1 MTQNSSLS
9 YLRKREDTGYLYYIF
24 KGIYKEGTLL
34 EVILLFSVL
43 PEAVLQTQVSLYSCF
58 IL

>member
-24 KGIYKEGTLL
+24 KGICKEETLL

-43 PEAVLQTQVSLYSCF
+43 PEAALQT
-58 IL
+58 